1 MPLPRPTSTPARTGL
16 TLGLAAALALIVVI
30 ATGTEKADTPE
41 RAATSDT
48 TEATV
53 LGNVI
58 ERPETTT
65 TDPER
70 GTTEAPTT
78 TEPPTTTGPPTTAE
92 LPNTVPTTAPPPPPA
107 TAAPTTAPPATAPP
121 ATAPP
126 ATAPPAAAPATVT
139 LDIAGGA
146 DFESI
151 VVRMAREG
159 GGGGQIDVPPGGS
172 QAIFDD
178 VPPGDWELF
187 LEYSTRRTGPDS
199 QGNQLQSQ
207 GIDRSGP
214 FRLDPGGNLYGTWSR
229 ENGWTLALPG

>member
-1 MPLPRPTSTPARTGL
+1 MALPRPTSTPARTGL
-16 TLGLAAALALIVVI
+16 TLGIAAALALIVVI
-30 ATGTEKADTPE
+30 ATGTEKAETPE

-58 ERPETTT
+58 ERPATTT
-65 TDPER
+65 TAPER
-70 GTTEAPTT
+70 STTEAPTT
-78 TEPPTTTGPPTTAE
+78 TEAPATTEPPATLA
-92 LPNTVPTTAPPPPPA
+92 PTTAPPPPT
-107 TAAPTTAPPATAPP
+107 TAAPTTVPPTTAPPATAPP
-121 ATAPP
+121 ATV
-126 ATAPPAAAPATVT
+126 PPAAAPATVT

-151 VVRMAREG
+151 VVRMARQG

-187 LEYSTRRTGPDS
+187 LEWATRRTGPDEK
-199 QGNQLQSQ
+199 GIELQSS
-207 GIDRSGP
+207 GIDGSGP
-214 FRLDPGGNLYGTWSR
+214 FRLEPGGNLYGTWSR